1 MKNKSIFPK
10 KLVLWILIALIIIIG
25 VYVLTLFIFNHNSR
39 LSKCNE
45 FGDYIGGILNPL
57 FTLLSTTAI
66 IFLTYMLGKNED
78 LKAEKAIETQKRIT
92 LNQMRQDAL
101 NKLADKLNLFASDM
115 HRMTIMEPDT
125 RGLVK
130 TIMSKRN
137 KEKEE
142 EDIIVWII
150 IANELES
157 FLQFEYLFKDLFDN
171 DDFSKSYEELS
182 ESTMKLL
189 GEQGGKLLIEQTS
202 LENYIKAKQDV
213 ITKIGNFIYTK
224 F

>member
-1 MKNKSIFPK
+1 MKSKSILPK
-10 KLVLWILIALIIIIG
+10 KIVIWILIVLVIIIG
-25 VYVLTLFIFNHNSR
+25 VYVLTLFFFNHNSE
-39 LSKCNE
+39 LSKRNE

-101 NKLADKLNLFASDM
+101 NKLVDKLNLFASDM
-115 HRMTIMEPDT
+115 HRMSIMEPDT
-125 RGLVK
+125 LGIVK
-130 TIMSKRN
+130 AFISKKN

-142 EDIIVWII
+142 KDIIVWII
-150 IANELES
+150 IANELDS
-157 FLQFEYLFKDLFDN
+157 FLQLEYLFKDLFDN
-171 DDFSKSYEELS
+171 EDFLKSYEDLY

-189 GEQGGKLLIEQTS
+189 GEQGGKMLIEQSS
-202 LENYIKAKQDV
+202 LENYVKAKQDL
-213 ITKIGNFIYTK
+213 ITRIGSFIYAE